1 MAEIH
6 FQSGFTGEPIEVRVD
21 GVLVSSFQA
30 RTRMQVGVAHV
41 LPLEVDADRKVTV
54 LLPKAGL
61 SASFHVRPS
70 APFVRVSLE
79 GGQLHVEHR
88 KEQDRYA

>member
-6 FQSGFTGEPIEVRVD
+6 FQNGFTGDAVEVRVD

-30 RTRMQVGVAHV
+30 RTRMQIGVAHV
-41 LPLEVDADRKVTV
+41 LPLEVDGAREVTV
-54 LLPKAGL
+54 SLPKTGVA
-61 SASFHVRPS
+61 ASFHVSPS

-79 GGQLHVEHR
+79 GGELHVEHR